1 MLAKADWSQQN
12 HLSWYSQSIFLVSHL
27 KCEMERPELGSH
39 CSEVNNGSLK
49 APEAAALTIHCVV
62 PWIPPFMSGL
72 CNSSSYLKTPI
83 ISKKKKKNC
92 FFWLNQARIGLC
104 CLQLTRF
111 VIGYFYTT
119 YPADTCF
126 PISEAQLFVAQQ

>member
-83 ISKKKKKNC
+83 ISKKKKKIV
-92 FFWLNQARIGLC
+92 FFGLIKLESVC
-104 CLQLTRF
+104 
-111 VIGYFYTT
+111 
-119 YPADTCF
+119 
-126 PISEAQLFVAQQ
+126 VACN